1 MSMNIGVIG
10 AGSLGKTVARQ
21 AAMANDLV
29 VVALPLGAVV
39 SLPSDLFGATPAAS
53 VIVDAGNYFPITRD
67 GVIPEIEAGMLD
79 SEWVAMR
86 IGRPVIKAFNMIHA
100 HSLASGGSE
109 AGTQG
114 RMAIAIA
121 GDDLLAKAR
130 VAALID
136 QIGFDTVDTGS
147 LSESWRQQPGTL
159 AFCHD
164 YDAWRLQAAIAV
176 ADSTRIAQYRQE
188 SDAFGS
194 ALSQLLGGNAAV
206 GAA

>member
-1 MSMNIGVIG
+1 VRRN
-10 AGSLGKTVARQ
+10 AR
-21 AAMANDLV
+21 
-29 VVALPLGAVV
+29 
-39 SLPSDLFGATPAAS
+39 
-53 VIVDAGNYFPITRD
+53 
-67 GVIPEIEAGMLD
+67 
-79 SEWVAMR
+79 
-86 IGRPVIKAFNMIHA
+86 
-100 HSLASGGSE
+100 
-109 AGTQG
+109 
-114 RMAIAIA
+114 AIA

-164 YDAWRLQAAIAV
+164 YDALRLQAAIAV

-194 ALSQLLGGNAAV
+194 ALSKLLVGNAAV